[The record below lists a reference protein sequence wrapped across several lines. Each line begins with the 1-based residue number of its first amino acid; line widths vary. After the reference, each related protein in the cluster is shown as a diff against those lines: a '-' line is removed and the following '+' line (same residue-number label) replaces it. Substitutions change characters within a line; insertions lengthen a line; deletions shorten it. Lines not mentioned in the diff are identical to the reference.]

1 MLMTGLRTLLH
12 SGQVFDGT
20 GSPPAAADVVIE
32 GDRIIDVGPRLDG
45 DHGVDLSGHTVC
57 PGFIDCH
64 VHVTLSHVNM
74 WRYLQEPAS
83 LAFYQTV
90 RNMGLVL
97 DAGITTAR
105 DAAGA
110 DLGTKRAVEIG
121 LIRGPRL
128 QIAISLISQ
137 TGGHSDG
144 WLPSGCSLTSFAQ
157 FPGMPNP
164 IADGTD
170 ELRKKVRELIRAG
183 ADVIKIATSGGVMSP
198 ADDPRHAHY
207 RPEEIRAVVD
217 EAAAAGRYVMAHAQ
231 ATEGIKNA
239 LRAGVRSIEH
249 GVFLDD
255 EAIGLMVDAR
265 AFLVPT
271 LIAAESIR
279 AISAEAGSFE
289 AAAGKVD
296 LIMDAQR
303 ASFRAALAAGVQIA
317 FGTDAVGYPH
327 GRNLDEIEIMVH
339 EGMAPLEA
347 LKSATSVAAR
357 LLRINDIGTVGP
369 GCRADL
375 AIVAGDVTD
384 VTGLRGRV
392 RSVWQDGIE
401 VSGTLSATLG

>member
-1 MLMTGLRTLLH
+1 MTSRRILLY
-12 SGQVFDGT
+12 GAQVFDGT
-20 GSPPAAADVVIE
+20 GSPPAKADVLIE
-32 GDRIIDVGPRLDG
+32 GDRIIDVGPGLDG
-45 DHGVDLSGHTVC
+45 DHGVDLSGCTIC

-74 WRYLQEPAS
+74 WRYLQEPSS
-83 LAFYQTV
+83 LMYYQTV
-90 RNMGLVL
+90 RNLGRVL

-110 DLGTKRAVEIG
+110 DLGTKRAVETG
-121 LIRGPRL
+121 LVRGPRL

-157 FPGMPNP
+157 FPGMPSP

-170 ELRKKVRELIRAG
+170 ELRKKVRELVRAG

-207 RPEEIRAVVD
+207 RLEEIRAVVD

-255 EAIGLMVDAR
+255 EAIGLMLDTQ
-265 AFLVPT
+265 AFFVPT
-271 LIAAESIR
+271 LIAAESIQ
-279 AISAEAGSFE
+279 AVSAQDGTFE
-289 AAAGKVD
+289 ATAEKVS
-296 LIMDAQR
+296 LIMEAQR

-327 GRNLDEIEIMVH
+327 GRNLDEIEIMVR

-347 LKSATSVAAR
+347 LRSATSVAAR
-357 LLRINDIGTVGP
+357 LLGMDDIGVIDP
-369 GCRADL
+369 GRRADL
-375 AIVAGDVTD
+375 AIVTGDVTD
-384 VTGLRGRV
+384 VGGLRNRV
-392 RSVWQDGIE
+392 TSVWQGGAE
-401 VSGTLSATLG
+401 VNVGRSG